1 MGGGAATSPAG
12 QAERAGAGQSAA
24 DILVIG
30 SGAAGLA
37 AALAAATEGARVCVL
52 EQAETIGGTTA
63 VSGGVIW
70 APADPDDR
78 AEALAYLSSLAPRA
92 DPDLLRTF
100 IDESLAVLEALEAHS
115 GLRLRPL
122 AGYPDYHLD
131 RPGARAGGGR
141 ARCSGLFPFAR
152 LGAMAERIAA
162 HDPFPLALAETPLGG
177 GSGVDAAVLA
187 DRLASD
193 TRGFGQ
199 SLLGHL
205 VAALQAR
212 GVEIATGCAVT
223 GLLVEHGRVA
233 GVALAD
239 GGKRSAPLGVIL
251 ATGGFEWNPA
261 MAAAF
266 LRGPMTAPASPPAAT
281 GDGLVLAMRAGAAL
295 GHMTEAWWCPVIV
308 NGRWPDGSP
317 RAAPVLI
324 ERTMPGTLMVNRH
337 GRRFV
342 NEAISYDRM
351 AGALHVRDPATHDHP
366 NLPCWLI
373 LDEAARQRMPVAGA
387 SPAAPPPPFMVS
399 ADGPGALAA
408 ALGIDPA
415 ALEATIA
422 RFNTHARRGED
433 PDFHRG
439 ASPYDRFYGDRSR
452 EGARATLGPLETP
465 PFHAVRLE
473 PGLLGTCGGAR
484 TDTSARVLDHG
495 GGIIPGLYA
504 AGNVMAS
511 PTGGVYAG
519 AGGTLGPALTFGW
532 IAGRH
537 AARRGN

>member
-1 MGGGAATSPAG
+1 MGTGARQAGNSAHGGDAGPAG
-12 QAERAGAGQSAA
+12 A
-24 DILVIG
+24 DLVVIG
-30 SGAAGLA
+30 SGAAGLS
-37 AALAAATEGARVCVL
+37 AALAAATEGARVQVL
-52 EQAETIGGTTA
+52 EKAATIGGTTA

-70 APADPDDR
+70 APADAADR
-78 AEALAYLSSLAPRA
+78 APARDYLASLAPHA
-92 DPDLLRTF
+92 DPQLLDAF
-100 IDESLAVLEALEAHS
+100 IDESLDVLAALECHA

-122 AGYPDYHLD
+122 PGYPDYHLD
-131 RPGARAGGGR
+131 RPGARADGGR
-141 ARCSGLFPFAR
+141 ARCSGLFAYR
-152 LGAMAERIAA
+152 TLGATAARISA
-162 HDPFPLALAETPLGG
+162 HDPLPLALAETPLGG
-177 GSGVDAAVLA
+177 GTGVDPAVLA
-187 DRLASD
+187 ERVATD

-199 SLLGHL
+199 ALVGHL
-205 VAALQAR
+205 VAALVAK
-212 GVEIATGCAVT
+212 GVEIRTECVVGA
-223 GLLVEHGRVA
+223 LLEHGSRIA
-233 GVALAD
+233 GVVLAD
-239 GGKRSAPLGVIL
+239 GTAIAAPRGVIL
-251 ATGGFEWNPA
+251 ATGGFEWNGA

-266 LRGPMTAPASPPAAT
+266 LRGPMTAPASPPTAT
-281 GDGLVLAMRAGAAL
+281 GDGLALAMRAGAAL

-308 NGRWPDGSP
+308 NGHWPDGSP

-351 AGALHVRDPATHDHP
+351 AGAFHARDPATHDHP

-373 LDEAARQRMPVAGA
+373 LDEAARRRMPVAGA
-387 SPAAPPPPFMVS
+387 DPAAPPPPFMVS
-399 ADGPGALAA
+399 AESPGALAE
-408 ALGIDPA
+408 ALGLDPA
-415 ALEATIA
+415 ALEASVA
-422 RFNTHARRGED
+422 RFNAHARRGED

-452 EGARATLGPLETP
+452 EGALATLAPLEAP

-484 TDTSARVLDHG
+484 TNAAARVLGHDG
-495 GGIIPGLYA
+495 AVIPGLYA

-511 PTGGVYAG
+511 PTGGIYAG
-519 AGGTLGPALTFGW
+519 AGGTLGPALVFGW

>member
-1 MGGGAATSPAG
+1 VVPGAHETPAG
-12 QAERAGAGQSAA
+12 GDHGGP
-24 DILVIG
+24 DVVVVG

-37 AALAAATEGARVCVL
+37 AALAAATEGARVRVL
-52 EQAETIGGTTA
+52 EKAATIGGTTA

-70 APADPDDR
+70 APADHQDR
-78 AEALAYLSSLAPRA
+78 DAACTYLASLAPHA
-92 DPDLLRTF
+92 DPTLLRAF
-100 IDESLAVLEALEAHS
+100 VDESLEVLAALEAHA

-131 RPGARAGGGR
+131 RPGALAGGGR
-141 ARCSGLFPFAR
+141 ARCSGLFAFAG
-152 LGAMAERIAA
+152 LGDAADRIAA
-162 HDPFPLALAETPLGG
+162 HDPLPLALAETPLGG
-177 GSGVDAAVLA
+177 GAGVDPETLA
-187 DRLASD
+187 GRLASD

-199 SLLGHL
+199 ALLGHL
-205 VAALQAR
+205 VAALVAR
-212 GVEIATGCAVT
+212 GVGIATGCAVT
-223 GLLVEHGRVA
+223 GLVWQHGRVS
-233 GVALAD
+233 GVELAD
-239 GGKRSAPLGVIL
+239 GSTVAAPGGVIL

-266 LRGPMTAPASPPAAT
+266 LRGPMTAPASPPLAT
-281 GDGLVLAMRAGAAL
+281 GDGLALAMRAGAAL

-308 NGRWPDGSP
+308 NGRWPDGRA

-324 ERTMPGTLMVNRH
+324 ERTMPGTLVNRQ

-351 AGALHVRDPATHDHP
+351 AGAFHARDPAIHDYP

-373 LDEAARQRMPVAGA
+373 LDEAARRRMPVAGA
-387 SPAAPPPPFMVS
+387 DPAAPPPDFMVS
-399 ADGPGALAA
+399 AESPGKLAE
-408 ALGIDPA
+408 ALGIDPV
-415 ALEATIA
+415 ALEATVA
-422 RFNTHARRGED
+422 RFNAHARAGAD
-433 PDFHRG
+433 PDFGRG

-452 EGARATLGPLETP
+452 DGALATLAPLETP

-473 PGLLGTCGGAR
+473 SGLLGTCGGAR
-484 TDTSARVLDHG
+484 TDASARVLGQDG
-495 GGIIPGLYA
+495 DAIPGLYA

-511 PTGGVYAG
+511 PTGGIYAG